1 MSNFKDISQ
10 LIGKTPL
17 VKLNRLAL
25 GAGAD
30 VYVKLE
36 SMNPGGSV
44 KDRLALA
51 MINAAE
57 EKGLVDGATTIIEPT
72 SGNTGI
78 GLAMV
83 CAVRGYKLVIVMPES
98 VSVERRSI
106 LKAYGAELYLTPA
119 DKGMKGSIAKAE
131 ELALAEKKAFIPMQ
145 FENEANAEFHRKTTG
160 PEIWEDTNGEVD
172 IFVAGAG
179 TGGTIT
185 GVSEMLKSVKSS
197 VKSVV
202 VEPAGSAVIS
212 GKEPGPHKIQGIGA
226 GFIPKVLN
234 KDVIDE
240 VFTVNDEEAFEYARR
255 LVREEGIFSGMSSG
269 ANVFAA
275 LELAKRPENKSKT
288 IVTIVC
294 DTGERYLSTP
304 LYNTDVNN
312 KQ

>member
-1 MSNFKDISQ
+1 MSNVNDISQ

-25 GAGAD
+25 GIEAD

-57 EKGLVDGATTIIEPT
+57 KKGMVDKDTMIIEPT

-83 CAVRGYKLVIVMPES
+83 CAVRGYKLAIVMPES

-119 DKGMKGSIAKAE
+119 DKGMKGSIAKAN
-131 ELALAEKKAFIPMQ
+131 ELAAAEEKAFIPMQ

-172 IFVAGAG
+172 VFVAGAG

-202 VEPAGSAVIS
+202 VEPADSAVIS
-212 GKEPGPHKIQGIGA
+212 GNEPGPHKIQGIGA

-240 VFTVNDEEAFEYARR
+240 ILTVGNEDAFEFALR
-255 LVREEGIFSGMSSG
+255 LVREEGIFSGFSSG

-275 LELAKRPENKSKT
+275 LKVAKRPENKGKT